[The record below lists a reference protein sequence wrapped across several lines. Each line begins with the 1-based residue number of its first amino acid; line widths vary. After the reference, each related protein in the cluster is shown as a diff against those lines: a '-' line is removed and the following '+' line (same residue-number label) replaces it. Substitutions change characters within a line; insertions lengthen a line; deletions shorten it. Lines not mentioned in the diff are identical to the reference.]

1 MASTRKKSPGK
12 KVRVVADNRKAHYSY
27 EITERFEAGIQL
39 QGSEVKSMRVNGASI
54 KESDAEVKDGEMWLV
69 NANIPIFTE
78 ANRNNHE
85 PKRPR
90 KLLMHRREID
100 RLGAA
105 VQRQGMT
112 LIPLS
117 LYFNDRNKAKVEVG
131 LGRGKKMHD
140 KRQTEKN
147 RDWKRQQ
154 GRIMRDRG

>member
-1 MASTRKKSPGK
+1 MPRARTKSPGK
-12 KVRVVADNRKAHYSY
+12 KVRVIADNRKAFYNY
-27 EITERFEAGIQL
+27 EIIERLEAGIQL
-39 QGSEVKSMRVNGASI
+39 QGSEVKSLRLNGASI
-54 KESDAEVKDGEMWLV
+54 KESYAEVKDGQLWLV
-69 NANIPIFTE
+69 NSNIPIFTQ

-85 PKRPR
+85 PKRVR

-112 LIPLS
+112 LVPLV
-117 LYFNDRNKAKVEVG
+117 LYFNDKNKAKLAIG

-140 KRQTEKN
+140 KRQTQKD

-154 GRIMRDRG
+154 GRLLRDKG

>member
-1 MASTRKKSPGK
+1 MPRARTKSPGK
-12 KVRVVADNRKAHYSY
+12 KVRVIADNRKAHFNY
-27 EITERFEAGIQL
+27 EIVERLEAGIEL
-39 QGSEVKSMRVNGASI
+39 VGSEVKSLRLNGSSI
-54 KESDAEVKDGEMWLV
+54 KESYAHVKDGQLWLV
-69 NANIPIFTE
+69 NANIPIFTQ

-85 PKRPR
+85 PKRVR

-112 LIPLS
+112 LVPLV
-117 LYFNDRNKAKVEVG
+117 LYFNDRNKAKLEIG

-140 KRQTEKN
+140 KRQTQKD

-154 GRIMRDRG
+154 GRIMRDKG

>member
-1 MASTRKKSPGK
+1 MARTRTKSPGK
-12 KVRVVADNRKAHYSY
+12 KVRVVADNRKARYSY
-27 EITERFEAGIQL
+27 EIIDRFEAGIQL
-39 QGSEVKSMRVNGASI
+39 QGSEVKSLRLNGASI
-54 KESDAEVKDGEMWLV
+54 KESYAEVKDGEMWLV
-69 NANIPIFTE
+69 NANIPIFTQ

-112 LIPLS
+112 LIPLA

-154 GRIMRDRG
+154 GRIMRDKG